1 MFVRITDDTIINQD
15 DIVEIKAFVGIDYIT
30 EENEE
35 DTGKRDV
42 IISIETK
49 DEVYPIATFFGV
61 VEYHK
66 LIDNILTYL
75 TECLNNYYIDLRVQD
90 KWEWVS

>member
-1 MFVRITDDTIINQD
+1 MFVRITDDTIINKD

-30 EENEE
+30 EENEV

-42 IISIETK
+42 VISIETK
-49 DEVYPIATFFGV
+49 DEVYPAAEFFGV
-61 VEYHK
+61 VEYQK

-75 TECLNNYYIDLRVQD
+75 TECLNSDYIDLRVQD

>member
-1 MFVRITDDTIINQD
+1 MFVRITDDTIISRD

-35 DTGKRDV
+35 DTGKRDMV
-42 IISIETK
+42 ISIETK
-49 DEVYPIATFFGV
+49 DKVYPVAEFFGV
-61 VEYHK
+61 VEYQK

-75 TECLNNYYIDLRVQD
+75 TECLNNDYIDLRVQD
-90 KWEWVS
+90 KWEWLS